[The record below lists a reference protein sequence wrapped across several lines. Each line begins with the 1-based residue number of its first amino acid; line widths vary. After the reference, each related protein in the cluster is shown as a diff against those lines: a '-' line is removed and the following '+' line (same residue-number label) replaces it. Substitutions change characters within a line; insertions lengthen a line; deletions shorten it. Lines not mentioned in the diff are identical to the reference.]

1 MESIKLLARDGE
13 AVRHALEL
21 GEILHLETASE
32 ELTDEFLIF
41 AIKSGLLKAWAEGF
55 PDPRQWSEVSMEV
68 ILAASIAAR
77 FARLYSLRKT
87 GYVLRSARVLGEL
100 GYAVEVTQ
108 AGDGLSSR
116 GTQDESLMSGD
127 SIRKLLVK
135 MEQRVE
141 IGAPALTQVEAAPMA
156 APATVGTRL
165 SRRAVKQVVN
175 EAEAE
180 ARARAVAAQLVAWYN
195 QSVGLAMLEYARLG
209 RGRRLHIL
217 DATPIEVALG
227 TATYECSGVV
237 KRDDGSSTKGY
248 KLATLRTLLD
258 TAGLLTQ
265 VEIGSIQTHDMEL
278 CRELLSTSVALRR
291 GDLVL
296 EDRGFLDGATLT
308 HLKAQRGVDVI
319 VPVKSNMHAYRE
331 AVSLAEMDAAWQPHP
346 SRPAHQVA
354 FVRGVEDVWAECGVA
369 LNACVIRFYN
379 KRRGATDYI
388 VLVTTD
394 ATLSAELIVR
404 HYEERSEIEQDYQ
417 QLKSG
422 GWQLQK
428 LSTTRYSEIVF
439 YILSVVTSYS
449 LYQLFANTQAGNRF
463 AGKTRAAIEME
474 QLKTRRTHVIVY
486 AGGYFELFETFSFVR
501 LVLGLSAPVQERLR
515 SWLDEHL
522 CSVKKQE

>member
-1 MESIKLLARDGE
+1 
-13 AVRHALEL
+13 
-21 GEILHLETASE
+21 
-32 ELTDEFLIF
+32 
-41 AIKSGLLKAWAEGF
+41 
-55 PDPRQWSEVSMEV
+55 
-68 ILAASIAAR
+68 
-77 FARLYSLRKT
+77 
-87 GYVLRSARVLGEL
+87 
-100 GYAVEVTQ
+100 
-108 AGDGLSSR
+108 
-116 GTQDESLMSGD
+116 
-127 SIRKLLVK
+127 
-135 MEQRVE
+135 
-141 IGAPALTQVEAAPMA
+141 
-156 APATVGTRL
+156 
-165 SRRAVKQVVN
+165 
-175 EAEAE
+175 
-180 ARARAVAAQLVAWYN
+180 
-195 QSVGLAMLEYARLG
+195 MLEYARLG
-209 RGRRLHIL
+209 SGRRLHIL
-217 DATPIEVALG
+217 DATPVEVALE

-237 KRDDGSSTKGY
+237 RNDDGSHSRGY

-265 VEIGSIQTHDMEL
+265 VEIGSIQTHDLEL
-278 CRELLSTSVALRR
+278 CRELLHTSEALRR
-291 GDLVL
+291 GDLVV
-296 EDRGFLDGATLT
+296 EDRGFLDGATLM
-308 HLKAQRGVDVI
+308 HLKEVRGVDTI
-319 VPVKSNMHAYRE
+319 IPLKSNMHAYTE
-331 AVSLAEMDAAWQPHP
+331 AVAIAEMQGKWQRHP
-346 SRPAHQVA
+346 SRPAQQLA
-354 FVRGVEDVWAECGVA
+354 FVRGVEHVWAECGVA

-522 CSVKKQE
+522 GSVKKQE

>member
-55 PDPRQWSEVSMEV
+55 PDPRQWSEVSIEV

-237 KRDDGSSTKGY
+237 KRDDGSSTRGY

-265 VEIGSIQTHDMEL
+265 VEIGSIQTHDME
-278 CRELLSTSVALRR
+278 
-291 GDLVL
+291 
-296 EDRGFLDGATLT
+296 
-308 HLKAQRGVDVI
+308 
-319 VPVKSNMHAYRE
+319 
-331 AVSLAEMDAAWQPHP
+331 
-346 SRPAHQVA
+346 
-354 FVRGVEDVWAECGVA
+354 
-369 LNACVIRFYN
+369 
-379 KRRGATDYI
+379 
-388 VLVTTD
+388 
-394 ATLSAELIVR
+394 
-404 HYEERSEIEQDYQ
+404 
-417 QLKSG
+417 
-422 GWQLQK
+422 
-428 LSTTRYSEIVF
+428 
-439 YILSVVTSYS
+439 
-449 LYQLFANTQAGNRF
+449 
-463 AGKTRAAIEME
+463 
-474 QLKTRRTHVIVY
+474 
-486 AGGYFELFETFSFVR
+486 
-501 LVLGLSAPVQERLR
+501 
-515 SWLDEHL
+515 
-522 CSVKKQE
+522 

>member
-1 MESIKLLARDGE
+1 MESIKLLARNGE

-21 GEILHLETASE
+21 GEILHMETASE

-41 AIKSGLLKAWAEGF
+41 AIKSGLLKSWAEGF
-55 PDPRQWSEVSMEV
+55 PDPRQWSEISIEV

-100 GYAVEVTQ
+100 GYSVEVTQ

-141 IGAPALTQVEAAPMA
+141 VDAPALTHVEAAPMT
-156 APATVGTRL
+156 APVQFGARR

-180 ARARAVAAQLVAWYN
+180 VRARVVAAQLVAWYN
-195 QSVGLAMLEYARLG
+195 RSVGLPMLEYARLG
-209 RGRRLHIL
+209 SGRRLHIL
-217 DATPIEVALG
+217 DATPIEVALE

-237 KRDDGSSTKGY
+237 KNEDGSSSRGY

-258 TAGLLTQ
+258 TAGVLTQ
-265 VEIGSIQTHDMEL
+265 VQIGSLQTHDMEL
-278 CRELLSTSVALRR
+278 CRELLSTSQALRR

-319 VPVKSNMHAYRE
+319 VPLKSNMHAYRE
-331 AVSLAEMDAAWQPHP
+331 AVAIAAMDAVWQPHP
-346 SRPAHQVA
+346 SRPAQQIA
-354 FVRGVEDVWAECGVA
+354 FVKGVEHVWAECGVP

-379 KRRGATDYI
+379 KRKQATDDI

-394 ATLSAELIVR
+394 STLTAEWIVR
-404 HYEERSEIEQDYQ
+404 HYEERPEIEQDYQ

-449 LYQLFANTQAGNRF
+449 LYQLFSNTHAGSRF
-463 AGKTRAAIEME
+463 AGQTRAAIEME
-474 QLKTRRTHVIVY
+474 QLKTRRTHIIVY

-501 LVLGLSAPVQERLR
+501 LVLGLTTPVQERLR

-522 CSVKKQE
+522 GSVKHQE